1 MQECNKPDAEAFLVS
16 AVPIMP
22 PAAVELPGPAPAGFV
37 SSEDT
42 VASPAP
48 PPEILDPPPRG

>member
-1 MQECNKPDAEAFLVS
+1 MQECSRPDAEAFLMPAVS
-16 AVPIMP
+16 TLP
-22 PAAVELPGPAPAGFV
+22 PAAVELPRPARSGLV

-42 VASPAP
+42 VTSPAP